1 MDATGSSP
9 DTTEAGQGTSP
20 NAPATEAPP
29 TQRKAG
35 KRDRVALACQRCKTR
50 KQKVVAASCGQS
62 NVHWIAANM
71 MVPS

>member
-9 DTTEAGQGTSP
+9 DTTETGQGTSP
-20 NAPATEAPP
+20 NAPATDAPP

-50 KQKVVAASCGQS
+50 KQKVVVALSGQS
-62 NVHWIAANM
+62 NFWWISADM
-71 MVPS
+71 TVPP